1 MIELKK
7 EFKANGGIIYRQ
19 VEKNE
24 RFAIYECTQTFED
37 GSTNVYYEIF
47 KIKKHTA
54 DRYHCDEYEIYPY
67 DECFGIWAWCCSD
80 YGSVVRVF
88 EDDIDEDISKYAKI
102 FEALRLQSLEMK
114 KMDNYEGTYK
124 LSPHIKSWSMY
135 N

>member
-19 VEKNE
+19 VEKND

-37 GSTNVYYEIF
+37 GSINIFYEIF
-47 KIKKHTA
+47 KIKILAPDKFISDVH
-54 DRYHCDEYEIYPY
+54 EKYPSNE
-67 DECFGIWAWCCSD
+67 DFGNWAWCCSD
-80 YGSVVRVF
+80 YGNVVRVF
-88 EDDIDEDISKYAKI
+88 EDDINEDISKYAKI
-102 FEALRLQSLEMK
+102 FGRLRLQSLEMK
-114 KMDNYEGTYK
+114 KMTNYEGTFK